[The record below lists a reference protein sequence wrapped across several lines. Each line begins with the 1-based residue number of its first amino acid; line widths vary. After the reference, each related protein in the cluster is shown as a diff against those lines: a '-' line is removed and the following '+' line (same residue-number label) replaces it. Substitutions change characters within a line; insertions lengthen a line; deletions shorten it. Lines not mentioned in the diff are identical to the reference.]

1 MRRHKFF
8 WPTLRAVVSGF
19 LRLKF
24 GYRTQIAENLPEQY
38 IVLSNHTTDWDPL
51 LVGASFKKQMYF
63 VASEHISRWKHAY
76 KLIRYFFEP
85 IIRYKGSVASSTVM
99 DILKKT
105 RAGENVCIF
114 AEGNR
119 SWDGLTNP
127 ILPSTGKLVKKAGCA
142 LVTYRLTGGYFV
154 SPNWSEGGLRRGP
167 IAGSVV
173 NVYTKE
179 QLAGMSADE
188 INAAIVRDLH
198 EDAYARQLAAPKKYK
213 GKQIAC
219 RLENLVYLCPT
230 CGKQDSLRS
239 EKDQVRCGHCGL
251 EFSYDEYGML
261 HGLPF
266 DTVQELAAWQQAE
279 TLRHAEQGE
288 SYRVSSA
295 QLNIITKQ
303 HEELLAQGEAV
314 MDGRSLR
321 CGEAEILLEDIT
333 EMAMHGRHALV
344 FSAGKTYY
352 ELLPAEGCNTLKFL
366 RFYESCNAVKAAVP
380 MG

>member
-8 WPTLRAVVSGF
+8 WPALRAVVSGF

-24 GYRTQIAENLPEQY
+24 GYRTQIAKNLPEQY
-38 IVLSNHTTDWDPL
+38 IVLSNHNTDWDPL
-51 LVGASFKKQMYF
+51 FVGASFKKQMYF

-76 KLIRYFFEP
+76 KFIRYFFEP
-85 IIRYKGSVASSTVM
+85 IMRYKGSVASSTVM
-99 DILKKT
+99 DVLKKT

-142 LVTYRLTGGYFV
+142 LVTYRITGGYFV

-179 QLAGMSADE
+179 QLAAMSADE
-188 INAAIVRDLH
+188 VNAAIVRDLH
-198 EDAYARQLAAPKKYK
+198 EDAYARQLADPKKYK

-219 RLENLVYLCPT
+219 RLENLAYLCPT
-230 CGKQDSLRS
+230 CGAQDSLRS
-239 EKDQVRCGHCGL
+239 EKDKVRCRDCGL

-261 HGLPF
+261 HGLPHK
-266 DTVQELAAWQQAE
+266 TVQELADWQRKK
-279 TLRHAEQGE
+279 TLRHAEQGQ
-288 SYRVSSA
+288 SYSVPTAR
-295 QLNIITKQ
+295 LNIITKQ
-303 HEELLAQGEAV
+303 CEELLAQGEAV
-314 MDGRSLR
+314 MDGNSLR
-321 CGEAEILLEDIT
+321 CGDAEIPLEDIT

-352 ELLPAEGCNTLKFL
+352 ELLPGEGCNTLKFL
-366 RFYESCNAVKAAVP
+366 WLYESYSAVKNTEPV
-380 MG
+380 G